1 MPPSLA
7 PTPGD
12 AAPAAAEMTTATVAE
27 TENGAEI
34 EQVARSTSRKLLTLL
49 GIGALL
55 LVIVHT
61 TPLGD
66 HVRNWDALTETVKAG
81 GIKAYAYFFLIST
94 FLIMVGTPRL
104 LFYGLGG
111 FAFGFWE
118 GLLWSLLSSL
128 LGSFL
133 SFRAARWGGRD
144 WLLERFSRRPFF
156 NRIAQA
162 KPTVSSVALMR
173 MLPVSNAII
182 NAGLALSHVRN
193 RAFLIGSLVGFL
205 PQGIVAVVIG
215 SGMAEDVPWA
225 GAAQIALAAVL
236 LLVPL
241 YWSSRQRRQ

>member
-1 MPPSLA
+1 MESAAEDAVRTA
-7 PTPGD
+7 PTD
-12 AAPAAAEMTTATVAE
+12 AAPRSEEPRAAT
-27 TENGAEI
+27 EI
-34 EQVARSTSRKLLTLL
+34 EQVTERTSRKLLTLL
-49 GIGALL
+49 GLGALL
-55 LVIVHT
+55 LIAVHT
-61 TPLGD
+61 TPLGE

-81 GIKAYAYFFLIST
+81 GIKAYAYFFLISA

-118 GLLWSLLSSL
+118 GLAWSLASSL
-128 LGSFL
+128 LGSYL
-133 SFRAARWGGRD
+133 AFRAARWGGRD
-144 WLLERFSRRPFF
+144 WLVARFSRRPFF
-156 NRIAQA
+156 TRIAHA

-193 RAFLIGSLVGFL
+193 RAFLLGSLLGFL

-225 GAAQIALAAVL
+225 GAAQIGVAAVL

-241 YWSSRQRRQ
+241 YWSSRQRRK